1 MKLDIDCFEHYSK
14 MIGTCWN
21 TNKFY
26 YDLFNLFELM
36 EMCVTKKEDGG
47 VEKRVRVLKNERKD
61 WKDIKWETLELLV
74 LEG

>member
-36 EMCVTKKEDGG
+36 KMCVTKKEDGG

-74 LEG
+74 LEW